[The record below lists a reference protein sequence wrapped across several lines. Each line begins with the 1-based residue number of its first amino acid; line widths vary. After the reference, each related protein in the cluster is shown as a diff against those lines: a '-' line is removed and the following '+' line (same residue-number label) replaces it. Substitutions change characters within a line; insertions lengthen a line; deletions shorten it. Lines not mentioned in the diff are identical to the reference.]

1 MKDISI
7 LKDNNVDLD
16 KSLELFG
23 DMKSYEETLVDF
35 LNSISEKLSELLKSK
50 EDLNMANY
58 GIYAHSIKSDARYL
72 GFTTLAEI
80 AYNHEMAGKNNDSA
94 FVFNNYD
101 EIEKETKKYI
111 EIAKQYLNSSNDD
124 ALKDKILI
132 VDDSMLIRNL
142 IGKAISSTY
151 ALLNADDG
159 NKALEII
166 RANPNIYG
174 ILLDLNMPN
183 SNGFDV
189 LNYLKE
195 NNYRIPVVVITGD
208 DTKETIEKA
217 FTYNIVDVLN
227 KPFNDENIKRV
238 LETIKNY
245 KLN

>member
-35 LNSISEKLSELLKSK
+35 LNSISEKLRELLKSK

-80 AYNHEMAGKNNDSA
+80 AYNHEMAGKNNDST
-94 FVFNNYD
+94 FVFNNY
-101 EIEKETKKYI
+101 EELEKETKKYI

-142 IGKAISSTY
+142 IGKSISNNY
-151 ALLNADDG
+151 AVLNAEDG
-159 NKALEII
+159 NKAMEII
-166 RANPNIYG
+166 RTNHNIYG
-174 ILLDLNMPN
+174 ILLDLYMPN
-183 SNGFDV
+183 SNGFEV
-189 LNYLKE
+189 LKYLQDNDYK
-195 NNYRIPVVVITGD
+195 IPVVVITGD

-238 LETIKNY
+238 LETIRINK
-245 KLN
+245 

>member
-80 AYNHEMAGKNNDSA
+80 AYNHEMAGKNNDST
-94 FVFNNYD
+94 FVFNNY
-101 EIEKETKKYI
+101 EELEKETKKYI

-151 ALLNADDG
+151 AVLNAEDG

-166 RANPNIYG
+166 RTNPNIYG
-174 ILLDLNMPN
+174 ILLDLYMPN

-189 LNYLKE
+189 LNYLKD
-195 NNYRIPVVVITGD
+195 NNYKIPVVVITGD

-238 LETIKNY
+238 LENIRINK
-245 KLN
+245 